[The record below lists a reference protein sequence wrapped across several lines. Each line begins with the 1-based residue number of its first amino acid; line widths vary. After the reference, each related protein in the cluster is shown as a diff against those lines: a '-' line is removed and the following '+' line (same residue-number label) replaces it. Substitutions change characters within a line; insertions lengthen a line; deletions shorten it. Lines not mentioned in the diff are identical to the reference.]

1 MNADFASA
9 KTEIGSAPIPQPPT
23 KREGA
28 DERGITSQATRK
40 EDVEVQSTPSPS
52 ALGTLQGPS
61 SHSKRTDITPKII
74 GGYEI
79 GATLGVGGMGVVY
92 KAVDLKLK
100 RTVALKLIRTG
111 PDASPDEMVRFRGE
125 AEMVAQLQHPNIVQ
139 IYEIGMHE
147 GQAFIVFEYVDGG
160 NLADRIQGKPQ
171 PSRQAAEMAE
181 TLARAMHV
189 AHQQH
194 IIHRDLK
201 PANILLTKSG
211 TLKIT
216 DFGLAKQLGHSL
228 GLSRTG
234 DVMGTPSYMAP
245 EQAAGQMENLGPST
259 DVYALG
265 AILYEMLTGRPPFRG
280 VTMFDTLEQVRS
292 AEPAPLSRLVPK
304 LHRDLGTVCL
314 KCLQKSPAKRYT
326 SALDLADDLRR
337 WLDGD
342 AITARPVSRR
352 EKVWR
357 LLRRHP
363 WQAAAAIACILA
375 ITLLTLLGLL
385 QRERTYQQ
393 EVQDAQQKYIE
404 IQQQKET
411 ELRSQQ
417 ALMQRTMDN
426 ILSLVKEGGD
436 LSAQKG
442 LDPLYDKLLEFYG
455 ELIKQKKENKFA
467 DLPSLAE
474 ACLNLGDLLARCGRQ
489 IEALDVLTQAR
500 DQFGKLGQEARSDP
514 AKQRTFR
521 FKQATVQLKI
531 GRLRLDMAQKEE
543 AEQALTLAK
552 DDLTRLR
559 DAQPDDLEC
568 QRQLAEAWHL
578 QGELYGNLHRK
589 FAPAEECFKEALKIR
604 VVLCRQG
611 PTVGKQHDAYLRDL
625 ARGYGYKGDVLLE
638 QLRYREADADYWA
651 SHHIRENL
659 AASDDHEARFQLSRS
674 FGNFANYQIRRRS
687 PQTALTFLQQ
697 ALKIQEKLATEH
709 AAMLD
714 YITALISTRTRIL
727 DVHFQMLAQAD
738 EFHKELV
745 RQTIRTMAEELDRV
759 IEPYDPAD
767 NAEREKRQP
776 QNLPHNLL
784 RTLAEARYWI
794 AVAWADTNRD
804 KAGTHRYRSKRLL
817 DDLRKKQAKMTK
829 GQGIDDPDLLYLD
842 AMQSALQAELL
853 LARPAE
859 ELLEREQNQLATNLK
874 AAEDSLRQ
882 ALAGGFRR
890 KHVRDIREDRAFQ
903 ALRQRREGEFDKL
916 IEEFAKQR
924 PAGEAKAAVGD

>member
-1 MNADFASA
+1 VNADFASA
-9 KTEIGSAPIPQPPT
+9 KTEIGSAPTAQPPT
-23 KREGA
+23 KRDGA
-28 DERGITSQATRK
+28 EERGITSQATRK
-40 EDVEVQSTPSPS
+40 EEIEVQGTPSPS
-52 ALGTLQGPS
+52 ALGTLAGQSGMA
-61 SHSKRTDITPKII
+61 KRIDTTPKII

-92 KAVDLKLK
+92 KATDLKLK

-111 PDASPDEMVRFRGE
+111 SDASPDEMVRFRGE
-125 AEMVAQLQHPNIVQ
+125 AEMVAQLQHPNIVH

-171 PSRQAAEMAE
+171 PPRQAAEMAE
-181 TLARAMHV
+181 TLARAMHA

-201 PANILLTKSG
+201 PANILLTKGG

-234 DVMGTPSYMAP
+234 DVMGTPSYMSP

-314 KCLQKSPAKRYT
+314 KCLQKSPAKRY
-326 SALDLADDLRR
+326 ANAQELADDLRR

-342 AITARPVSRR
+342 AITARPVSRQ

-357 LLRRHP
+357 MLRRHP
-363 WQAAAAIACILA
+363 WQAAAAFACILA
-375 ITLLTLLGLL
+375 ITLLTLLGLG

-404 IQQQKET
+404 VQRQKET
-411 ELRSQQ
+411 ELRNQQ

-455 ELIKQKKENKFA
+455 ELIKQQKENKFA

-489 IEALDVLTQAR
+489 PEALDVLTQAR
-500 DQFGKLGQEARSDP
+500 DQFGKLSQDFRSDP
-514 AKQRTFR
+514 AQQRTFR
-521 FKQATVQLKI
+521 FKQAAAQVKI

-543 AEQALTLAK
+543 AGQALLQARDDLAK
-552 DDLTRLR
+552 LSAEQPGDL
-559 DAQPDDLEC
+559 DC

-578 QGELYGNLHRK
+578 QGELHGSLQRK
-589 FAPAEECFKEALKIR
+589 FDEAQKCYEKALEIR
-604 VVLCRQG
+604 VALCRQG
-611 PTVGKQHDAYLRDL
+611 PKAGKQHDAYLRDL
-625 ARGYGYKGDVLLE
+625 ARGYGYKGDALLD
-638 QLRYREADADYWA
+638 QVRYREADADYWA
-651 SHHIRENL
+651 SHRIREKL
-659 AASDDHEARFQLSRS
+659 AADGDHEARFQLSRS
-674 FGNFANYQIRRRS
+674 FSNFANYQMRLRS
-687 PQTALTFLQQ
+687 PQTALTFLKE

-714 YITALISTRTRIL
+714 YLTALISTRARIL

-738 EFHKELV
+738 EFHKETV
-745 RQTIRTMAEELDRV
+745 RQTIRTMGEELDRL

-767 NAEREKRQP
+767 TMEREKRPP

-784 RTLAEARYWI
+784 RTLAEARFWI
-794 AVAWADTNRD
+794 ALAWADSHKD

-817 DDLRKKQAKMTK
+817 DDLRKKQAKVAK
-829 GQGIDDPDLLYLD
+829 GQGVDDPDLLYLD
-842 AMQSALQAELL
+842 AMQNALQAELL

-859 ELLEREQNQLATNLK
+859 ELLERDQLQAANSLK

-882 ALAGGFRR
+882 ALDGRYRR
-890 KHVRDIREDRAFQ
+890 KQLLDIRDDRAFQ
-903 ALRQRREGEFDKL
+903 ALRQHRREQFEKL
-916 IEEFAKQR
+916 ISENGRQRLGAEGR
-924 PAGEAKAAVGD
+924 PAGE